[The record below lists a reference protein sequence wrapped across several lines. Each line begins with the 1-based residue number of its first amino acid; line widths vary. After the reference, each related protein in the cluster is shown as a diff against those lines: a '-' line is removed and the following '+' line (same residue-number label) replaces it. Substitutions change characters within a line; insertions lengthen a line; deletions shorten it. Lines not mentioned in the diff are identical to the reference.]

1 MLKKAQKSRD
11 VQWNTVDK
19 LIDRWLHE
27 RQELILLLC
36 AVDGLKEYTP
46 KETPVSIK
54 IQAFCQVLIDYVS
67 HGHFEVYDELM
78 EEEEQH
84 GGEGLELARSLYPK
98 LQAITEIALQFN
110 DKYDTPEHCEK
121 QLVSLPKDLSYL
133 GEKLEERFQM
143 EDQLIEVLHNRHR
156 EMVA

>member
-1 MLKKAQKSRD
+1 MLKKAQKSLD
-11 VQWNTVDK
+11 VQWSTVDK

-121 QLVSLPKDLSYL
+121 QLASLPKDLSYL

-143 EDQLIEVLHNRHR
+143 EDQMIEVLHTRHR
-156 EMVA
+156 ELVA

>member
-1 MLKKAQKSRD
+1 MLKKAQASQGA
-11 VQWNTVDK
+11 QWSAVDQ

-27 RQELILLLC
+27 RQELILLMC

-67 HGHFEVYDELM
+67 HGHFAVYDELM
-78 EEEEQH
+78 EEEEQF
-84 GGEGLELARSLYPK
+84 GGEGLELAHSLYPK
-98 LQAITEIALQFN
+98 IQAITEIALQFN
-110 DKYDTPEHCEK
+110 DKYDTHEHCEK
-121 QLVSLPKDLSYL
+121 QLASLPKDLSYL
-133 GEKLEERFQM
+133 AERLEERFQM
-143 EDQLIEVLHNRHR
+143 EDQLISVLHTRHK